1 MGFVQGALD
10 QLAKRATGRTTQA
23 RQAEPAVRDVQ
34 RQGSSFSVE
43 AMVSDTLAN
52 LACSGFTM
60 PVSGSSERALMLDEV
75 STDFAR
81 EGLPAAMALGFA
93 TGDALVV
100 PMWEGTGFVNAV
112 MGRGQWRVI
121 SQAGGRLRSVAYVA
135 DELAERNT
143 VWHLVQVVSL
153 EDYRSQAGEE
163 LRGCHYTLRVARNG
177 KLTDDD
183 PGRFPEWD
191 GYDPDWWVPDVD
203 RLLVGRYRN
212 FTLDKANPNGVYGVP
227 VCYGCSQM
235 VQEVH
240 YLLDQMHQEFALSE
254 KAVMASKDLFAK
266 DASGALVLPRGKD
279 RLFMQVRGGSV
290 GESTIREWAPTI
302 QSQPYMDALEVC
314 KREIEN
320 AIGVDSGII
329 STPEG
334 LRGLNYQ
341 NVDNVRKSMRKTQS
355 FVDHSRAVADGMLDD
370 LAYAWDAIL
379 SAQGLT
385 PGEYEV
391 QHKWSDEY
399 INTFGDMREAIL
411 AGYGINAMDSY
422 DYRLFVLGEAPEVA
436 RQRVEEIRANRL
448 VSLDA

>member
-1 MGFVQGALD
+1 MGFVSGALD
-10 QLAKRATGRTTQA
+10 QLARRATGRSTQDIMVEA
-23 RQAEPAVRDVQ
+23 AHRDVGRQALT
-34 RQGSSFSVE
+34 FSVE
-43 AMVSDTLAN
+43 SMVSDTLAN
-52 LACSGFTM
+52 LACSGFSM
-60 PVSGSSERALMLDEV
+60 PVSGSTERALMLDEV

-81 EGLPAAMALGFA
+81 EGLPSAMSMGFA

-112 MGRGQWRVI
+112 LGRDQWRVI
-121 SQAGGRLRSVAYVA
+121 SQAGGRLRAVAYVA
-135 DELAERNT
+135 DELRERNT
-143 VWHLVQVVSL
+143 TWHLVQVVSL
-153 EDYRSQAGEE
+153 EDYRSQGGEE

-177 KLTDDD
+177 RLTDDD
-183 PGRFPEWD
+183 PGRFDEWD

-203 RLLVGRYRN
+203 RLLVGRFRN
-212 FTLDKANPNGVYGVP
+212 FTRDKLHPNGVYGVP

-235 VQEVH
+235 VAEVH

-266 DASGALVLPRGKD
+266 DSSGALVLPRGKD

-302 QSQPYMDALEVC
+302 QSQPYMDALEAC

-320 AIGVDSGII
+320 SIGVDSGIL

-334 LRGLNYQ
+334 MNYQ

-355 FVDHSRAVADGMLDD
+355 FVDHARAVADGMLDD
-370 LAYAWDAIL
+370 LTYAWDRIL
-379 SAQGLT
+379 SAQGYT
-385 PGEYEV
+385 PSEYEV

-399 INTFGDMREAIL
+399 INTFSDMREALL
-411 AGYGINAMDSY
+411 AGVGVGAMDPY

-436 RQRVEEIRANRL
+436 RQRVEEIRQNRL

>member
-1 MGFVQGALD
+1 MGFMQGALD
-10 QLAKRATGRTTQA
+10 QLARRATGRATQQGQQG
-23 RQAEPAVRDVQ
+23 QAQRDVH
-34 RQGSSFSVE
+34 RQPLTFSVE
-43 AMVSDTLAN
+43 STVSDTLAN
-52 LACSGFTM
+52 LACAGFAM

-81 EGLPAAMALGFA
+81 EGLPSAMSMGFA

-100 PMWEGTGFVNAV
+100 PMWEGSGFVNAV
-112 MGRGQWRVI
+112 LGRDQWRVV
-121 SQAGGRLRSVAYVA
+121 SQTGGRLRSVAYVA
-135 DELAERNT
+135 DELRERNT
-143 VWHLVQVVSL
+143 TWHLLQVVSL
-153 EDYRSQAGEE
+153 EGYRSQGGED

-177 KLTDDD
+177 RLTDDD
-183 PGRFPEWD
+183 PGKFPEWD

-203 RLLVGRYRN
+203 RLLVGRFRN
-212 FTLDKANPNGVYGVP
+212 FTRDKLHPNGTYGVP

-235 VQEVH
+235 VAEVH

-266 DASGALVLPRGKD
+266 DSSGALVLPRGKD
-279 RLFMQVRGGSV
+279 RLFMSVRGSSV

-302 QSQPYMDALEVC
+302 QAQPYMEALEVC
-314 KREIEN
+314 KREIES
-320 AIGVDSGII
+320 AIGVDSGIL

-334 LRGLNYQ
+334 YNYQ

-355 FVDHSRAVADGMLDD
+355 FVDHARAVADGMLDD
-370 LAYAWDAIL
+370 LAYSWDRIL
-379 SAQGLT
+379 SSQGHA
-385 PGEYEV
+385 PGEYDV

-399 INTFGDMREAIL
+399 INTFTDMREAL
-411 AGYGINAMDSY
+411 VAGYGIGAMDSY